1 MKRKISKKMKE
12 NGKAEPGK
20 EGWERRGNI
29 SGVCAHMRTC
39 AGMGSLLSGRRK
51 SGRTCP
57 SQAQCGHTLL
67 AVLETEAGMLVSR
80 CAIAMT
86 PGAEAG
92 PGQFSSR
99 LGTVSSLGPRTLT

>member
-1 MKRKISKKMKE
+1 MKE

-20 EGWERRGNI
+20 EGWERRENI
-29 SGVCAHMRTC
+29 SGVCAHMCTC

-67 AVLETEAGMLVSR
+67 AVLGTEAGMLASK
-80 CAIAMT
+80 CAIVMT
-86 PGAEAG
+86 PGAESG

-99 LGTVSSLGPRTLT
+99 LGIISSLGP

>member
-1 MKRKISKKMKE
+1 MKE
-12 NGKAEPGK
+12 NRKAEPGK
-20 EGWERRGNI
+20 EGWERRENI
-29 SGVCAHMRTC
+29 SGVCAHMHMC

-57 SQAQCGHTLL
+57 SQAQCGHMLL

-80 CAIAMT
+80 CAIVMT
-86 PGAEAG
+86 PGAESG

-99 LGTVSSLGPRTLT
+99 LGIVSSFGP

>member
-1 MKRKISKKMKE
+1 MKE

-20 EGWERRGNI
+20 EG
-29 SGVCAHMRTC
+29 VCAHMCTC

-51 SGRTCP
+51 SGRTCR

-80 CAIAMT
+80 CAIVMT
-86 PGAEAG
+86 PGAESGA
-92 PGQFSSR
+92 GQFSSR
-99 LGTVSSLGPRTLT
+99 LGIISSPGP